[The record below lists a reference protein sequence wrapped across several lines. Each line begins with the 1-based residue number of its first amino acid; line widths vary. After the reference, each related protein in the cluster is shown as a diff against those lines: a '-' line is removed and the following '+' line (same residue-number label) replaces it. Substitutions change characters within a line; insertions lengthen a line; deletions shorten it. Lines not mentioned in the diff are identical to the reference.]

1 VVAFASSS
9 CLKMNGV
16 LMEVRG
22 LGRVL
27 LRIILLDGLIR
38 IMIVISLLRIRE
50 RNGLKVMNLKV
61 LIFGSFFFKVN
72 FEKWIMC
79 FNFVSL

>member
-1 VVAFASSS
+1 
-9 CLKMNGV
+9 
-16 LMEVRG
+16 
-22 LGRVL
+22 
-27 LRIILLDGLIR
+27 
-38 IMIVISLLRIRE
+38 VISLLRIRE